1 MGPEA
6 LGPGAQA
13 SAHARTTQGEGL
25 QQWISSSLC
34 LELNSSPS
42 LQRSA
47 AEATPSLHKVFHVHN
62 GPRDSR
68 PPMAHDPP
76 KPSTSGK
83 VPELCVE
90 YGQQLEFRGSNDDAL
105 AMFESALSNSGSSSS
120 AEEEKLASSAAG
132 AAAAAA
138 AAGGDED
145 DDEGV
150 VAAREQEARRAVCL
164 AGIARCTLRSG
175 DLRKGLRLARGV
187 G

>member
-1 MGPEA
+1 M
-6 LGPGAQA
+6 
-13 SAHARTTQGEGL
+13 
-25 QQWISSSLC
+25 
-34 LELNSSPS
+34 
-42 LQRSA
+42 
-47 AEATPSLHKVFHVHN
+47 
-62 GPRDSR
+62 
-68 PPMAHDPP
+68 
-76 KPSTSGK
+76 
-83 VPELCVE
+83 CVE

-120 AEEEKLASSAAG
+120 AEEEKLASSPAG
-132 AAAAAA
+132 AAAA

-145 DDEGV
+145 DDEDV